1 MLFWEIVNARFLS
14 HYTFPCKHY
23 LTYTG
28 IVEVTGDIKIN
39 KAFTVSKNS
48 VTLLD
53 IFLFLEGFNC

>member
-14 HYTFPCKHY
+14 HYTFPRKHY
-23 LTYTG
+23 LTCTG
-28 IVEVTGDIKIN
+28 IVEGTGDIEIN
-39 KAFTVSKNS
+39 KTFTVSKNS